1 MKPSIP
7 ETGTVISLKDDT
19 AVILLKGGGS
29 CKGCGAGKIGLCRPG
44 GDSMVLHADNTIGA
58 RTGDTVVVGIGR
70 NVRVMGYLFAYIIP
84 LVSFIAGTVIGHI
97 AGAHLGLPSVEVPA
111 GFLSLTAV
119 SFYTFHRLKRL
130 DRTSMMRIKRVVSDF
145 IFEIDSKSDEERRF
159 EGHLLPHDSTQRS

>member
-19 AVILLKGGGS
+19 AVVLLKGGGA

-44 GDSMVLHADNTIGA
+44 GNSMVLHADNAVGA

-70 NVRVMGYLFAYIIP
+70 NVRVKGYLFAYIIP
-84 LVSFIAGTVIGHI
+84 LISFMAGAVIGHV
-97 AGAHLGLPSVEVPA
+97 AGTYLGVPSVDVPA

-119 SFYTFHRLKRL
+119 SVHTFRRLRRL
-130 DRTSMMRIKRVVSDF
+130 DRTSMMRIKRVVSDSVF
-145 IFEIDSKSDEERRF
+145 DFDPKSDEERRF
-159 EGHLLPHDSTQRS
+159 EGYLASR